1 MSTYNTT
8 YSTAAPEVPAR
19 PITSTV
25 TPDIVTSDNAAPI
38 GSTGS
43 FSTNVGPDA
52 HVKSLP
58 ITAQDAPLVK
68 PSSGIMHSIKK
79 AFTTGSNVEMDPNIA
94 HASDVLHAN
103 MDHTRELDNSLR
115 RYQQAQQALQD
126 AAVAVTTAFH
136 HVLSDE
142 NNPYGALSAETLR
155 SVQTH
160 PLVPSHGSQ
169 LTDLTSSAVADM
181 DDGMHTIEQ
190 EMRDRKTKQSDVEY
204 YLAKV
209 DKLSNTQEQNLTN
222 NPSKV
227 SQADADKLE
236 RNIGKAKE
244 VQLEYN
250 AENERLIANMNAL
263 WRRRIVRLGPALTG
277 FIAQNQLVYQDQAN
291 SWQQVL
297 STSGSIQ
304 ADEVHNRYLTDSST
318 VLVRPGSAVI
328 NHSAHLQSAHA
339 IVNRRIEV
347 EQQQR
352 LLAENQQRVAAVQQ
366 TGGRL
371 ETVQQDVIVRSE
383 EQMVWKKERFVTER
397 VRLRK
402 VVATEMVT
410 ITVPVRRERIEIDRI
425 PVDGPGVLVSEEE
438 TAARLARRNQ
448 RRQQRASAAS
458 NSSTN
463 TTNSNSNSYASSTG
477 ATNTLSNTAATN
489 DIYDDEYDDEQFELV
504 LCEERPRVVNDIVP
518 VERIRMK
525 KLTQQSTAHLEM
537 DLRKEHI
544 DFAAPDKQ
552 AAATLNAQHAGLV
565 TQTGTLQTI
574 EGQRHEGFTDTTQ
587 GKANVVVLPNM
598 VASETATSTVRA
610 DVDDV
615 AAMQSIGVNQGGQ
628 YGSVNT
634 VGYAGQT
641 QDLGTTSQL
650 TGVSGATVTSS
661 GDNVVAP
668 THPYYNSSSADLK
681 ATPDYATNETVNTT
695 TTATTAA
702 ADEPVNRHNYV

>member
-1 MSTYNTT
+1 MCCCEALLLGVAGAGWYVQQS
-8 YSTAAPEVPAR
+8 
-19 PITSTV
+19 
-25 TPDIVTSDNAAPI
+25 
-38 GSTGS
+38 
-43 FSTNVGPDA
+43 
-52 HVKSLP
+52 
-58 ITAQDAPLVK
+58 
-68 PSSGIMHSIKK
+68 SSG
-79 AFTTGSNVEMDPNIA
+79 
-94 HASDVLHAN
+94 
-103 MDHTRELDNSLR
+103 
-115 RYQQAQQALQD
+115 
-126 AAVAVTTAFH
+126 
-136 HVLSDE
+136 
-142 NNPYGALSAETLR
+142 
-155 SVQTH
+155 
-160 PLVPSHGSQ
+160 
-169 LTDLTSSAVADM
+169 
-181 DDGMHTIEQ
+181 
-190 EMRDRKTKQSDVEY
+190 
-204 YLAKV
+204 
-209 DKLSNTQEQNLTN
+209 
-222 NPSKV
+222 SK
-227 SQADADKLE
+227 
-236 RNIGKAKE
+236 
-244 VQLEYN
+244 
-250 AENERLIANMNAL
+250 
-263 WRRRIVRLGPALTG
+263 PA
-277 FIAQNQLVYQDQAN
+277 
-291 SWQQVL
+291 L

-463 TTNSNSNSYASSTG
+463 STNTTNSNSNSYASSTG

-587 GKANVVVLPNM
+587 GKATVVLLLP
-598 VASETATSTVRA
+598 ST
-610 DVDDV
+610 
-615 AAMQSIGVNQGGQ
+615 
-628 YGSVNT
+628 
-634 VGYAGQT
+634 
-641 QDLGTTSQL
+641 L
-650 TGVSGATVTSS
+650 
-661 GDNVVAP
+661 
-668 THPYYNSSSADLK
+668 
-681 ATPDYATNETVNTT
+681 
-695 TTATTAA
+695 
-702 ADEPVNRHNYV
+702 